1 MNNLKSVKV
10 DIGSIFKIRQ
20 FNDMALKY
28 PGKHL
33 DLVSGRYRVDAKS
46 IMGIFSLDVSNPITL
61 EFEEDYEDFINERL
75 EKLIVNN

>member
-20 FNDMALKY
+20 FNDIALKY

-46 IMGIFSLDVSNPITL
+46 IMGIFSLNVANPITL
-61 EFEEDYEDFINERL
+61 EYEEDYEDFIMNEL
-75 EKLIVNN
+75 KNLIID